1 MPSPFPGMN
10 PFLEQEDV
18 WSDFHG
24 RFIPAVAEEIGKQ
37 VRPAYIVKIDRNVYV
52 HELPEGERTLLGRP
66 DIYLAEGAEEPKA
79 TLTSSVA
86 LAAPA
91 RAQLVPLTITERQ
104 GFIEIRDGAD
114 RSLITA
120 IELLSPANKEHGS
133 DRDQYLAKRNRYL
146 DTGVH
151 LVEIDLLRGG
161 LRLPLYPPPKGDYCI
176 MVSRAEERPNVDCWP
191 IRIREALPAI
201 PIPLRAADGSVP
213 LNLQAVLHRV
223 YDAAG
228 YGDYIYKFD
237 SSPPLSAEDQRWAA
251 EVLTSH
257 GQAHG

>member
-1 MPSPFPGMN
+1 MSSPFPGMN

-24 RFIPAVAEEIGKQ
+24 RFIPAAAEEIGKQ

-52 HELPEGERTLLGRP
+52 HELPEGERRLLGRP
-66 DIYLAEGAEEPKA
+66 DIYVAEGAKEAGPV
-79 TLTSSVA
+79 TSSSA
-86 LAAPA
+86 TLAAPA

-104 GFIEIRDGAD
+104 GFIEIRDGVN

-161 LRLPLYPPPKGDYCI
+161 PRLPLHPPPKGDYCV

-191 IRIREALPAI
+191 IRLRDALPAI

-213 LNLQAVLHRV
+213 LNLQAVVHRV

-237 SSPPLSAEDQRWAA
+237 PNPRLSPDDQRWAA
-251 EVLTSH
+251 GVLKDH
-257 GQAHG
+257 GA